1 MDIVRTKIGDLN
13 GTVELESK
21 VGQGTT
27 ITIKLPLTLAILP
40 SLMVRI
46 DGDVFAMP
54 VESVVE
60 IVQLNEGDL
69 STIHGQSTA
78 RVRGRVVS
86 VVSLSQIFAWNHP
99 SSHVKGDG
107 ETSETALVIVGI
119 DDQELGLVVDH
130 LIGEEDIV
138 IKSMAE
144 NYRNVEG
151 IAGAS
156 ILGDGRVSLILD
168 VGALLELSERK
179 AANANGSKATIQS
192 ENRQACL
199 RKENGKIV

>member
-1 MDIVRTKIGDLN
+1 MKAPSLVQTQHRPRIGRINCFAIIIGAEIFSNFITFAGLPDHLYDVVDNLGLGPWEVIIVIVLIYMALGA
-13 GTVELESK
+13 VLESLSMILLT
-21 VGQGTT
+21 VPIFYPLVSQLDFGTG
-27 ITIKLPLTLAILP
+27 LLGDPNNIL
-40 SLMVRI
+40 I
-46 DGDVFAMP
+46 WFA
-54 VESVVE
+54 
-60 IVQLNEGDL
+60 
-69 STIHGQSTA
+69 
-78 RVRGRVVS
+78 
-86 VVSLSQIFAWNHP
+86 
-99 SSHVKGDG
+99 
-107 ETSETALVIVGI
+107 VIVGI